1 MDNDITYKTILNSII
16 PNKIFDDMACEA
28 CATKFTLFKRKVNNF
43 SKQCKDCL
51 RFFCTDCVIRRGD
64 RVLSCDNC
72 SMLSRRPLIKS
83 QVLAM
88 KSKDLKQYLI
98 AKKVSLRGCVEK
110 EDLVNI
116 LMRYANGESQIDTE
130 LLTNNVSQP
139 LSRPQER
146 YNTPPGSPARRS
158 RSPPVNLRQTVES
171 PQSEHQPDF
180 SSRNHNVDIE
190 EISSEEDISPM
201 QGPEPLITEQE
212 QEFEQVQQVQTEL
225 EQDEERDEEIEIQEE
240 QNRSQDNS
248 DNSNQS
254 VFNELSSWTG
264 NVKLSDIMGRSDLE
278 YLNVKQLKDL
288 LRSNRVDF
296 KGCLERS
303 ELLDRAS
310 RLWDAHKRSREDL
323 NAEGLYDESL
333 CKICWDSPIE
343 CVILECGHMAC
354 CINCGKQMNECPICR
369 QYVVRVVRF
378 FKA

>member
-1 MDNDITYKTILNSII
+1 MDDITYKIILNSII
-16 PNKIFDDMACEA
+16 NLNKIFDDMACEA
-28 CATKFTLFKRKVNNF
+28 CSTKFTLFKRK
-43 SKQCKDCL
+43 KQCKDCL

-83 QVLAM
+83 QVLTM
-88 KSKDLKQYLI
+88 KSKDLKQYLM

-116 LMRYANGESQIDTE
+116 LMRYANGESQIDNE

-139 LSRPQER
+139 LRPQER
-146 YNTPPGSPARRS
+146 QSTPPGSPPRRS
-158 RSPPVNLRQTVES
+158 RSPPINVRQTVES
-171 PQSEHQPDF
+171 PQSEHEPF
-180 SSRNHNVDIE
+180 FPPRNHNVDIE
-190 EISSEEDISPM
+190 EISSEEDISPS

-212 QEFEQVQQVQTEL
+212 QEQEQNLEQVQPEV
-225 EQDEERDEEIEIQEE
+225 DPEIVIQEE
-240 QNRSQDNS
+240 ENSPESSRSS
-248 DNSNQS
+248 DPSE
-254 VFNELSSWTG
+254 FNELPSWTG
-264 NVKLSDIMGRSDLE
+264 NVKLSDIMERSDLE

-323 NAEGLYDESL
+323 SAEGLYDESL